1 MTRLT
6 VRRGPETGT
15 VHELTDEIVTIGR
28 SPHNTVVINND
39 QLSRTHVRLVRA
51 GPDYE
56 LHDLG
61 SSSGTFINGQRV
73 TTSWLLPPMCLIE
86 LGDAVTLAYERTPVS
101 DADSTV
107 SAAERRS
114 DQLFLVV
121 NLGQDV
127 ERIYALE
134 SEAITIGR
142 DLSNNIVLP
151 DPEVS
156 RWHLE
161 LQRQGSGYTVR
172 DLGST
177 NGTILN
183 GLRLTGTRAL
193 TAFDALEL
201 GTGVRLHY
209 VRDPKDIQGGQGS
222 AAREGSTPRP
232 ETVSKLDTN
241 EVRQADLLNLVG
253 KRRTSRLGTG
263 LIQGALD
270 QHIII
275 AYAREDWE
283 SVIAPLTVALQDS
296 NIEVWVDQ
304 YLTPGADDWTAA
316 VDQALTECWLLVLV
330 VSPAALESRHV
341 RLEYRHFVNREKPML
356 LFLYQ
361 PVDRLPPELAGV
373 QTVTYDPANGVGSFQ
388 RLILEILHRRL

>member
-6 VRRGPETGT
+6 VRRGPEPGT

-28 SPHNTVVINND
+28 SPHNTIVIGDD
-39 QLSRTHVRLVRA
+39 QISRTHVRLVRV

-61 SSSGTFINGQRV
+61 SSNGAFVDGQRV
-73 TTSWLLPPMCLIE
+73 TTSWLLPPVCLIE
-86 LGDAVTLAYERTPVS
+86 LGDSITLAYERTLPK
-101 DADSTV
+101 ADGALP
-107 SAAERRS
+107 AAERRS
-114 DQLFLVV
+114 EHPFLVV
-121 NLGQDV
+121 NLGPDL

-134 SEAITIGR
+134 SETITVGR

-161 LQRQGSGYTVR
+161 LQRQGGGYTVR

-183 GLRLTGTRAL
+183 GVRLNGTRAL
-193 TAFDALEL
+193 TAYDALEL

-209 VRDPKDIQGGQGS
+209 VRDPKDVQGGQAS
-222 AAREGSTPRP
+222 PARENMPRA
-232 ETVSKLDTN
+232 EMVSKLDTN
-241 EVRQADLLNLVG
+241 EVRQADLLNLIG
-253 KRRTSRLGTG
+253 KRKTSRLGTG

-283 SVIAPLTVALQDS
+283 SVIAPLTVALQDAG
-296 NIEVWVDQ
+296 IDVWVDQ
-304 YLTPGADDWTAA
+304 YLKPGADDWTAA
-316 VDQALTECWLLVLV
+316 IDQALTECWLLVLV
-330 VSPAALESRHV
+330 VSPAAIESRHV

-356 LFLYQ
+356 LFTYR

-373 QTVTYDPANGVGSFQ
+373 QAIAYDPANSMSSFR